1 MKVIAVI
8 PVHGRG
14 QLLKYTI
21 KRLLEKNGCIEV
33 ICVGQG
39 PYDKQVCVNAGAV
52 WVEHANKPLGKKWNA
67 GFLKAREYGPHACLF
82 VGSSDWISDNWIDEM
97 APHLSGHGMVGT
109 PGCYFG
115 DFRPEGN
122 RLVYWPGY
130 ATGLPNAQ
138 RSKERAD
145 EPIGIGRMISAE
157 CLDKMGWEPIDSGLD
172 NSIDWS
178 MFNRVKQAGYTVGM
192 VSDAPISALSISCNL
207 WSNKHRFEDHW
218 SDKLPSGKIKNPE
231 AFLSDV
237 FPEYKEVF
245 A

>member
-39 PYDKQVCVNAGAV
+39 LYDKQVCVNAGAV

-67 GFLKAREYGPHACLF
+67 GFLKARILKPDACLF
-82 VGSSDWISDNWIDEM
+82 VGSSDWLSDNWIDEM

-109 PGCYFG
+109 PGCHFA
-115 DFRPEGN
+115 DFRPEGT

-130 ATGLPNAQ
+130 ATGLPNAK
-138 RSKERAD
+138 RSAERAN

-157 CLDKMGWEPIDSGLD
+157 CLDAMKWKPIDDALD

-178 MFNRVKQAGYTVGM
+178 MFNRVQQAGYTVGM
-192 VSDAPISALSISCNL
+192 VHPNAHALSISCNL
-207 WSNKHRFEDHW
+207 WSNKHYFEHHW
-218 SDKLPSGKIKNPE
+218 RNVLPSVRMDPE
-231 AFLSDV
+231 PFLSDH
-237 FPEYKEVF
+237 FPEYKRLPI
-245 A
+245 